1 MHHAKLITNLS
12 VGLACLVA
20 SFFIVLFPLGGLLDY
35 LSQASNNLLNE
46 TGLGFADGEADPSF
60 LWVLL
65 VLMLIV
71 TAISFKVVRRIVP
84 KLK

>member
-1 MHHAKLITNLS
+1 MHRAKLITNVITGSL
-12 VGLACLVA
+12 CLVA

-35 LSQASNNLLNE
+35 LSQISNHFLNQ

-60 LWVLL
+60 LWVLA

-71 TAISFKVVRRIVP
+71 AAFLMMLIKKIRKKS
-84 KLK
+84 